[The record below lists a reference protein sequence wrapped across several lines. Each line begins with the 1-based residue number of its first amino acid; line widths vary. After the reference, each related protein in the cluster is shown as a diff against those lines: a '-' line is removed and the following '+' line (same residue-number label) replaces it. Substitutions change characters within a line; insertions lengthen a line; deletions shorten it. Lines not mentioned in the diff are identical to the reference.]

1 MLLSFFSLTF
11 IFSWIL
17 FAAAGA
23 ILNSTGDTSAR
34 VAAMGGLLFIP
45 GAIVPSLVAI
55 GLTARAQGRS
65 GLLSLLKGV
74 TEWRRNV
81 RWYVFAVGYMLVIKL
96 AAATFYR
103 LATGTW
109 PLFGRMPWF
118 FMVIAIAFSTPV
130 QAGEEIG
137 WRAFA
142 LPRMAQRFGLP
153 AASVILGLIW
163 ACWHLPFFF
172 IPGGDN
178 FGQSFWMYL
187 MAVTAISVALAWLY
201 WRTDQSLLLVM
212 ITHASINN
220 TAGIVTSPVSVLVRN
235 PFVISTSLLAW
246 LTIVLLWI
254 CAAYFII
261 RMRGHN
267 FSSQSA

>member
-17 FAAAGA
+17 FAVAGA
-23 ILNSTGDTSAR
+23 ILNSTGNAPAG
-34 VAAMGGLLFIP
+34 VAAIGGLLFIP

-55 GLTARAQGRS
+55 GLTRAQGRS
-65 GLLSLLKGV
+65 EFLSLLKGI
-74 TEWRRNV
+74 TEWRRDV
-81 RWYVFAVGYMLVIKL
+81 RWYVFALGYMVVIKL

-109 PLFGRMPWF
+109 PLFGQIPWF
-118 FMVIAIAFSTPV
+118 LMAIAIAFSTLV

-163 ACWHLPFFF
+163 ASWHLPFFF
-172 IPGGDN
+172 IPGSDN

-201 WRTDQSLLLVM
+201 WRTDRSLLLVM

-246 LTIVLLWI
+246 LTVVLLWI

-267 FSSQSA
+267 FSSQTV